1 MDFETAFKLLES
13 RKYFVFSDAEIA
25 AFFPEVKK
33 ENISV
38 YLSRWEKSGKLA
50 RLRKGVYELIY
61 PDKRVIPDLY
71 IANKLYFPS
80 YVSMETAL
88 SRYGL
93 IPEIAMECV
102 SLTAKTSR
110 KFTNE
115 YGSFVYHSV
124 QPEAFNGYRTEDH
137 GGFEILIAVPEKAL
151 VDYLYFKRRKGL
163 KDEASLE
170 RMDMKAVK
178 KLDKKAM
185 ERYAVAYK
193 MNLKELFYAK
203 S

>member
-1 MDFETAFKLLES
+1 MDFETVFKLLES

-38 YLSRWEKSGKLA
+38 YLSRWAKSGKLA
-50 RLRKGVYELIY
+50 RLRKGVYELTY
-61 PDKRVIPDLY
+61 PNKQVIPDLY

-93 IPEIAMECV
+93 IPEVAMECV
-102 SLTAKTSR
+102 SLTAKASR

-115 YGSFVYHSV
+115 YGSFVYHSI
-124 QPEAFNGYRTEDH
+124 QAEAFSGYRMENH
-137 GGFEILIAVPEKAL
+137 GGFEIIIAVPEKAL
-151 VDYLYFKRRKGL
+151 VDYLYFKKRKGL
-163 KDEASLE
+163 KGEALLE
-170 RMDMKAVK
+170 RMDMRAVK
-178 KLDKKAM
+178 NLDKKAM

-193 MNLKELFYAK
+193 MNLKELLYA
-203 S
+203 